1 MICVMQPTKSEIIA
15 VLYGGTSS
23 EREVAL
29 RSGEAVATAL
39 ENSGYQVRLIDTGP
53 ISEEDLLDSLK
64 GCSVVF
70 PVLHGAGGEDGSV
83 QHWLDNHGYKY
94 VGTKAVVSELCFDKA
109 GFKQAIEKLG
119 IRTPRGGLV
128 DLEAFKQSPL
138 ISQPYVLKPFDGGS
152 SVDTFIVRSPESVDT
167 HSIQAA
173 FEKYHEMLLEELIE
187 GVELTVGVL
196 GDQALPVIEIIPP
209 SDGEFDYEN
218 KYNGKSQELCPPQH
232 VDQNI
237 QKQAQEIAVHIHRSL
252 GLRDMSRTDIIIRR
266 SDNVLF
272 TLETNTIP
280 GMTDQSLLPKAAA
293 VAGYSMPELC
303 DTLVRRAL
311 QR

>member
-1 MICVMQPTKSEIIA
+1 
-15 VLYGGTSS
+15 
-23 EREVAL
+23 
-29 RSGEAVATAL
+29 
-39 ENSGYQVRLIDTGP
+39 
-53 ISEEDLLDSLK
+53 
-64 GCSVVF
+64 
-70 PVLHGAGGEDGSV
+70 
-83 QHWLDNHGYKY
+83 
-94 VGTKAVVSELCFDKA
+94 
-109 GFKQAIEKLG
+109 
-119 IRTPRGGLV
+119 
-128 DLEAFKQSPL
+128 
-138 ISQPYVLKPFDGGS
+138 
-152 SVDTFIVRSPESVDT
+152 
-167 HSIQAA
+167 
-173 FEKYHEMLLEELIE
+173 MLLEELIE

-218 KYNGKSQELCPPQH
+218 KYNGKSQELCPPRH